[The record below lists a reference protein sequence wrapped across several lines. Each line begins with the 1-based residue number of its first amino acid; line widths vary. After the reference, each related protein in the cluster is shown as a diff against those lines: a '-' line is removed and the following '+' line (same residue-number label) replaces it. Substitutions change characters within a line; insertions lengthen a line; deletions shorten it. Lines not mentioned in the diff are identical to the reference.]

1 MFILLDPI
9 NPDVTLEPVLL
20 FLRPTSA
27 PFYDDTDAEQ
37 DFEFTWSSRSAVRV
51 PKVILLVGLNILGF
65 RVVFIWPSCLFLY
78 LSNFFIS
85 FSDEKNNT
93 LL

>member
-1 MFILLDPI
+1 MLLDPI

-20 FLRPTSA
+20 FLRPTSGA

-51 PKVILLVGLNILGF
+51 PKVTLLVGLNILGF
-65 RVVFIWPSCLFLY
+65 RVVFI
-78 LSNFFIS
+78 
-85 FSDEKNNT
+85 
-93 LL
+93 